1 MKVVHV
7 VPRPSIFEPTIRER
21 ADALGHECIFYRL
34 RSPKGERLRD
44 FLALYRAC
52 RARAGHLFVFH
63 MVPHWRVLLLSL
75 LLRDFRYC
83 LLYWGGDYYDTFLSA
98 AAFERHC
105 LDKSTLLNPA
115 HYGRHRTS
123 WSKAS
128 RQFVRRRAGLLV
140 LHRAAAIVSLC
151 PKQFRILRHFHFRAF
166 RQPLRTPQFWMR
178 GYGHERAGSGVEY
191 VASAGGEDVRILIC
205 HSAAPTVAPRQSIE
219 IARQYQQRWNASVT
233 IYGFLSYSGGE
244 ESDRDR
250 LEAELTAQAS
260 FATQVRFE
268 RAFLNQEQLR
278 QVLKQADVALFS
290 CLRDEGVSLL
300 SQFAQMG
307 GLLSFNRFS
316 INHDFF
322 KHHTPAKVLT
332 HEQFLASD
340 PQSIR
345 RRRQQPAG
353 APPPMLEYR
362 QLGDLELIGDKLDL
376 SAVAR
381 CVGTAAHG

>member
-1 MKVVHV
+1 
-7 VPRPSIFEPTIRER
+7 
-21 ADALGHECIFYRL
+21 
-34 RSPKGERLRD
+34 
-44 FLALYRAC
+44 
-52 RARAGHLFVFH
+52 
-63 MVPHWRVLLLSL
+63 MVPHWRILLLSL

-105 LDKSTLLNPA
+105 LDKSALLNPA
-115 HYGRHRTS
+115 YYGRYRTS

-128 RQFVRRRAGLLV
+128 RQFVRRRAGLWV

-178 GYGHERAGSGVEY
+178 GYGHESASAAVQY
-191 VASAGGEDVRILIC
+191 VAPGVGEDLRILIC

-233 IYGFLSYSGGE
+233 ICGFLSYSGGE

-260 FATQVRFE
+260 FATRVRFE
-268 RAFLNQEQLR
+268 RSFLTPEQLR
-278 QVLKQADVALFS
+278 QALHQADVALFS
-290 CLRDEGVSLL
+290 SLRDEGVSLL

-322 KHHTPAKVLT
+322 KHHSPAKVMT

-340 PQSIR
+340 PPSIR
-345 RRRQQPAG
+345 RLRQQPAG
-353 APPPMLEYR
+353 ALPPMLEYR
-362 QLGDLELIGDKLDL
+362 QLGELELIGDKLDL
-376 SAVAR
+376 SALAR
-381 CVGTAAHG
+381 RVEPAPHV